1 MVDKE
6 KTDKR
11 TATEALAAG
20 VEGRRMAKFAFGS
33 DTNGSRAGDR
43 VDSDGNAGGRG
54 DSNVS
59 GAKKPNQKLGML
71 FAFLFAIVA
80 AVVLAI
86 FIAVVVVLFM

>member
-6 KTDKR
+6 KTDKQ

-33 DTNGSRAGDR
+33 DANGSRAGDR
-43 VDSDGNAGGRG
+43 VDNDGNAGDKGNPNA
-54 DSNVS
+54 SS
-59 GAKKPNQKLGML
+59 AKKPNQKLGML

>member
-6 KTDKR
+6 KTDKQ

-33 DTNGSRAGDR
+33 DINGSRAGDC
-43 VDSDGNAGGRG
+43 VDSDGNA
-54 DSNVS
+54 S
-59 GAKKPNQKLGML
+59 GKGNPKASSAKKPNQKLGML

>member
-6 KTDKR
+6 KTDKQ

-33 DTNGSRAGDR
+33 DTNGSRAGAR
-43 VDSDGNAGGRG
+43 VDSDGNAIGKG
-54 DSNVS
+54 DPNANS
-59 GAKKPNQKLGML
+59 AKNPNQKLGML

>member
-6 KTDKR
+6 KTDKQ

-33 DTNGSRAGDR
+33 DTNAGRAGDR
-43 VDSDGNAGGRG
+43 VDSDGNAGGKG
-54 DSNVS
+54 DPSAS
-59 GAKKPNQKLGML
+59 GAKKPNQKLGTL

-86 FIAVVVVLFM
+86 FIAVIVVLFM

>member
-6 KTDKR
+6 KTDKQ

-43 VDSDGNAGGRG
+43 VDGDGNAGGKG
-54 DSNVS
+54 DPNVS